1 MTHINFI
8 SNEIQIK
15 KENKKEAIFLN
26 VEETNS
32 NVFFCLLCDR
42 LNMFFPAQ

>member
-1 MTHINFI
+1 MNFI
-8 SNEIQIK
+8 SNQIEIE
-15 KENKKEAIFLN
+15 KENKKGAIFLN

-32 NVFFCLLCDR
+32 NVFFCLLCDG